1 MPTQRVFEEVEQFY
15 MDNFM
20 SSDINVSCKIG
31 DRLFC
36 MFCFSKKKHYF
47 ALVSKQCTSKINKFQ
62 QNSLWSSHQSDRSPL
77 FL

>member
-1 MPTQRVFEEVEQFY
+1 MCKERMKNGHIMPTQRVFEEVEQFY

-36 MFCFSKKKHYF
+36 MFCFSKKNT
-47 ALVSKQCTSKINKFQ
+47 TS
-62 QNSLWSSHQSDRSPL
+62 H
-77 FL
+77 